1 MKFYQRLLVYVLPY
15 KWIFIGGVFGMILV
29 AASEASFAA
38 LLKPIMDGGF
48 VERDSAMIAL
58 TPILL
63 IGAFLIRGLGSF
75 ADQYS
80 IGWIGRR
87 VVFDLRQDMFE
98 RMIRLPAR
106 YYDQESSANLVAKLI
121 YDVEQV
127 SLAITLSVRVLIKDS
142 LLTFALLGWLAY
154 LNWHLTLIFLS
165 VTPVAALIIR
175 SASKKFRV
183 TSEKIQKSVGRIT
196 HVSKEAFE
204 GQKIIKSFGSY
215 GYVQREFEDVN
226 LWNRRESLRKAVVG
240 AASVPLLLII
250 VGITVAG
257 IIYLAMNGSTGKL
270 VSAGT
275 FASYLAAIIMLMAPI
290 KRLATVNE
298 LIQTGIS
305 AAASAF
311 RILDEEI
318 EDGGGEITS
327 QTIDASVTFKRVSF
341 RYETDKPWA
350 LSDLSFSV
358 KQGETVAFVGESGSG
373 KSTIVAMLLGFYTNF
388 SGEILIGGVPIQ
400 QYHLP
405 WLRKNIAYVPQDAT
419 LFNDTIEKNIKYG
432 MVNDRDYFEQVSE
445 ATQIDKIAKE
455 LPLGMNTEIGE
466 RGAQLSGGQR
476 QRIAIAR
483 GLCRNAPI
491 LILDEATSALDN
503 ISENEIRSAI
513 RQLSSERTVL
523 IIAHRLSAVVDAD
536 RIYVVNEGRIVES
549 GSHTKLIST
558 EGYYKSLYRAQTETK
573 EKSSRSDFTK

>member
-257 IIYLAMNGSTGKL
+257 IIYFG
-270 VSAGT
+270 
-275 FASYLAAIIMLMAPI
+275 
-290 KRLATVNE
+290 NE
-298 LIQTGIS
+298 RIDWKIS
-305 AAASAF
+305 
-311 RILDEEI
+311 
-318 EDGGGEITS
+318 
-327 QTIDASVTFKRVSF
+327 
-341 RYETDKPWA
+341 
-350 LSDLSFSV
+350 
-358 KQGETVAFVGESGSG
+358 
-373 KSTIVAMLLGFYTNF
+373 
-388 SGEILIGGVPIQ
+388 
-400 QYHLP
+400 
-405 WLRKNIAYVPQDAT
+405 
-419 LFNDTIEKNIKYG
+419 
-432 MVNDRDYFEQVSE
+432 
-445 ATQIDKIAKE
+445 
-455 LPLGMNTEIGE
+455 
-466 RGAQLSGGQR
+466 
-476 QRIAIAR
+476 
-483 GLCRNAPI
+483 
-491 LILDEATSALDN
+491 
-503 ISENEIRSAI
+503 
-513 RQLSSERTVL
+513 
-523 IIAHRLSAVVDAD
+523 
-536 RIYVVNEGRIVES
+536 
-549 GSHTKLIST
+549 
-558 EGYYKSLYRAQTETK
+558 
-573 EKSSRSDFTK
+573 